1 MQAQTISFE
10 SDGLTLAGDLFMPP
24 NNAPNLVV
32 GCHGLFAD
40 RSSPKQQALG
50 NILPQKGLAYFCF
63 DHRGCGDSQGDF
75 EKDTSLSGRMRD
87 LAAAIKALRQMNLFG
102 PGLGLFGSSFGGS
115 VALLHALKNPVDALV
130 LYAAPVDGNIL
141 GSTMKALPEGK
152 KLSKAFFEEM
162 AALSLP
168 KEGLSPGP
176 LLIIH
181 GNKDK
186 VVPVSQ
192 AMELYEIAF
201 EPKKLIIFEEGDHPM
216 SNPAH
221 QKIFLGRAS
230 AWFAEFLD
238 KK

>member
-1 MQAQTISFE
+1 MQAQTVTFE
-10 SDGLTLAGDLFMPP
+10 ADGLTLAGDLFMPP
-24 NNAPNLVV
+24 NSKPNLVV

-40 RSSPKQQALG
+40 RLSPKQQALG
-50 NILPQKGLAYFCF
+50 NNLPQKGLAYFCF

-75 EKDTSLSGRMRD
+75 EKDTSLNARMRD
-87 LAAAIKALRQMNLFG
+87 LAAAIKALRQTNLFG

-115 VALLHALKNPVDALV
+115 TVLLYALKNPVDALV

-141 GSTMKALPEGK
+141 GNTMRSLPEGK
-152 KLSKAFFEEM
+152 KLPQAFFEEM

-168 KEGLSPGP
+168 KEGISPGP

-181 GNKDK
+181 GNKDA

-216 SNPAH
+216 SNPGH
-221 QKIFLGRAS
+221 QRIFLNRAG
-230 AWFAEFLD
+230 AWLAEFLD